1 MKKLIL
7 TFTLISL
14 INSVSAQLTKVDRF
28 IDSLTKNN
36 SFSGTI
42 LIEQKSKAIYRK
54 SFGYADLPFKV
65 LNTPDT
71 RYKIASI
78 TKAFTAVMIL
88 QLYEQGKID
97 LEKPINTYLTNYKGI
112 GGAKV
117 TIKQLLNMTSG
128 MRNMDDGLTLESALQ
143 RGMPQYQKPYTT
155 DELLTKFCSDT
166 LVNQPGKTFD
176 YNNADYIILG
186 KIIEAISGKT
196 YEQVLR
202 EKIIEPLQLTNTGLL
217 SQEKVIDRLA
227 NTYFQRDDSKVLT
240 NDLPVY
246 MNNWYAA
253 GAMYSTVDDV
263 LKFANALFNGKLLKQ
278 ETLGK
283 MFTSGLGEYGY
294 GVWVYKDYEINSQMF
309 TIIKRPGSIMGA
321 QAMLFHILEDN
332 STIVILSN
340 TDKVGLDDFAAKIA
354 QRIII
359 K

>member
-1 MKKLIL
+1 M
-7 TFTLISL
+7 
-14 INSVSAQLTKVDRF
+14 
-28 IDSLTKNN
+28 
-36 SFSGTI
+36 
-42 LIEQKSKAIYRK
+42 
-54 SFGYADLPFKV
+54 
-65 LNTPDT
+65 
-71 RYKIASI
+71 
-78 TKAFTAVMIL
+78 
-88 QLYEQGKID
+88 
-97 LEKPINTYLTNYKGI
+97 
-112 GGAKV
+112 
-117 TIKQLLNMTSG
+117 
-128 MRNMDDGLTLESALQ
+128 
-143 RGMPQYQKPYTT
+143 
-155 DELLTKFCSDT
+155 
-166 LVNQPGKTFD
+166 
-176 YNNADYIILG
+176 
-186 KIIEAISGKT
+186 
-196 YEQVLR
+196 
-202 EKIIEPLQLTNTGLL
+202 
-217 SQEKVIDRLA
+217 IDRLA

-340 TDKVGLDDFAAKIA
+340 TDKVGLDEFAAKIA

>member
-88 QLYEQGKID
+88 QLYEQDKID

-202 EKIIEPLQLTNTGLL
+202 EKIIEPLQLTNTGFY
-217 SQEKVIDRLA
+217 R
-227 NTYFQRDDSKVLT
+227 
-240 NDLPVY
+240 
-246 MNNWYAA
+246 
-253 GAMYSTVDDV
+253 
-263 LKFANALFNGKLLKQ
+263 
-278 ETLGK
+278 
-283 MFTSGLGEYGY
+283 
-294 GVWVYKDYEINSQMF
+294 
-309 TIIKRPGSIMGA
+309 KR
-321 QAMLFHILEDN
+321 
-332 STIVILSN
+332 
-340 TDKVGLDDFAAKIA
+340 K
-354 QRIII
+354 
-359 K
+359 